1 MNSLKSPNNQN
12 YNQNILGFVPS
23 LIIQHLL
30 EKESRKIP
38 EKQSFKTVVMFADIS
53 GFTNLSEQLQKRGN
67 EGSELLAFV
76 LNRYMELLIKSIGRS
91 GGDIF
96 KFAGDAMIVLW
107 PPPRST
113 GPQLDF
119 DLLTLLRQAVQSG
132 LDIKNRLNG
141 AVMFEGKISL
151 SVKIGFG
158 IGDVT
163 IMHVGGVFQR
173 AEYLPAGD
181 PLTQAFECEHHATG
195 GGQVIVSTQVWQL
208 IHDYFNM
215 DMIQEAPGHMVSKN
229 APFYLV
235 NNLKSGQSAVQMKAD
250 ALLIRTKIGQGAVQA
265 ILPLLESYIPKAL
278 LPYIKI
284 DQEKWSAELRR
295 LSVMF
300 LNLGVDLTLAKT
312 EEGLIRIQLII
323 KTVQSCLYQ
332 NEGSLNKLLMDDK
345 GSTLIVV
352 FGLPPLAHQDDS
364 VRGILAAF
372 KLRDELSKINCPCS
386 IGLTTGLVFTGVV
399 GTSGNRREYS
409 VLGDTVNLSARLMQ
423 AACGEKDF
431 KILVDEE
438 TKRDAEHKIKFKFFE
453 CRTVKGKTGQIPIYA
468 PINTLDEI
476 VLVTNTEQ
484 LRTHLYNVPDDLFLI
499 EQYKDS
505 LFMLRREKETDLVL
519 KQLWEFLEKMQS
531 KIILIKG
538 EYGIGKTLF
547 LRCML
552 EALKAQF
559 ATLKRTW
566 RDETLFIF
574 IAGFNSLLQKKKI
587 NGWRAFMRFAIEK
600 LRARFKVTNYKEVI
614 LNTMRLEN
622 WRLNVIERVL
632 DLDPV
637 ESAKKEIVI
646 EKEKISKEDL
656 GIIKDFLFDLIDKL
670 IEKDFS
676 PLVLCFDDM
685 QNFDDDSWV
694 FLLQIIE
701 AFKKKVFFFFVI
713 RDCQLEAGI
722 NSASLHKYLKKLQ
735 KFMKHEERTMHSIKI
750 NLKEIKIVDSLA
762 LTRKILGANDIPDN
776 LLYFIHQ
783 KTKGNPLKVINLIQT
798 ILQLQLLQKNM
809 DSIIIS
815 QELNSLFYINEFI
828 TLPVPLSSLK
838 INSPILDKLSC
849 KQILL
854 MKVAS
859 IIGDTFNL
867 TVLKRLNPFKD
878 QGLPND
884 EIEVTLQ
891 ELERNEIIGI
901 IDETESNI
909 VYQFTDLFMREVLYQ
924 RMTYNQR
931 RELHKLFAESMQN
944 VNTDLSIN
952 TKDKASEKI
961 QTEKLMFHWKLAENK
976 SEDIVPKNPLEKP
989 AATMMTGFSQLAKR
1003 SVIVKK
1009 ISSLAST
1016 KYLNPL
1022 STLRKGYLQYKFV
1035 RGLMYS
1041 RAYFVL
1047 SFKDLKF
1054 YSDEQDFE
1062 EKPEKFNGLIS
1073 LKQIFSIAFM
1083 SEKKRTVLLLRTGSY
1098 QTRDNKDLGLV
1109 HMNFAHEEF
1118 DVLEEW
1124 ATYIEFA
1131 RAKAIYDDFVN
1142 TFGKISFP
1150 LQSDQR
1156 MIKKEKSLRKKVK
1169 NKIEGSQSSMSINI
1183 NMKEKN
1189 NVSESIKD
1197 FRQGNVSYL
1206 QLKQQTLKES
1216 LNVFINQA
1224 MLLFLSNIIEK
1235 SSSELSKDKQN
1246 FLGKNNVFSKR
1257 FPNFFKI
1264 KQSLLEDEEVES
1276 KILDRNFSE
1285 LLQGK
1290 KKSVSI
1296 DLRTYDNQRFRSG
1309 RSIQLDSD
1317 ENFVEIEAK
1326 ANIPSESTQSHLR
1339 TRIKSTSTEMQQSS
1353 IKTSSINEKSNQ
1365 NFNTNN
1371 NNKVF
1376 TFNSNVS
1383 LELAIDPN
1391 KKISGGGGFTG
1402 AIEIARNTS
1411 GLLSSQ
1417 GGIASTPRLNMK
1429 LLSQIQEEEN
1439 ENDPKMW
1446 NFQKGEYKLKSN
1458 IKRRFWGKD
1467 PEYVM
1472 PHVFYSRK
1480 NSLGRK
1486 NGEERRRKKSRKRK
1500 VEDGKTRIYKE
1511 EESEKINNLNR
1522 TKQSQITVSKNLNF
1536 ETPKKKTENQ
1546 VRTASEIKISPSIA
1560 KESPQM
1566 STSKFARDPQKISSE
1581 SEIHNKLGFASLEKK
1596 KTSTMYDLQ
1605 EKINQ
1610 RMSSQK
1616 KDNDDMNDI
1625 NMEESWEIVKIR
1637 NNESNYHL
1645 FKIFLLDF
1653 RVLLWFDSAK
1663 LRIN

>member
-1 MNSLKSPNNQN
+1 MSSLNPPTNQN

-107 PPPRST
+107 PPPKST
-113 GPQLDF
+113 GSQLDF

-215 DMIQEAPGHMVSKN
+215 DMIQEAPGHHVSKN

-250 ALLIRTKIGQGAVQA
+250 ALLIRNKIGQGAVQA

-372 KLRDELSKINCPCS
+372 KLREELSKINCPCS

-476 VLVTNTEQ
+476 VSVTNTEQ

-505 LFMLRREKETDLVL
+505 LFMLRREKETDFVL
-519 KQLWEFLEKMQS
+519 KQLGEFLESSHS
-531 KIILIKG
+531 KIVLIKG

-552 EALKAQF
+552 EALKAQL
-559 ATLKRTW
+559 AGQKRTW
-566 RDETLFIF
+566 REETLFIF
-574 IAGFNSLLQKKKI
+574 ITGFNSLLQKKKI
-587 NGWRAFMRFAIEK
+587 NGWRSFMRFAIEK
-600 LRARFKVTNYKEVI
+600 LRIRFKVTNYKEVI
-614 LNTMRLEN
+614 LNTMKLES

-646 EKEKISKEDL
+646 EKEKISKEEL
-656 GIIKDFLFDLIDKL
+656 GIMKDFLFDLMDKL
-670 IEKDFS
+670 IEKEFS

-685 QNFDDDSWV
+685 QNFDDDSWI
-694 FLLQIIE
+694 FMLQIIE
-701 AFKKKVFFFFVI
+701 AFDKKVFFFFVI
-713 RDCQLEAGI
+713 RDSQLEAGI
-722 NSASLHKYLKKLQ
+722 NSASLHRYLKKLQ
-735 KFMKHEERTMHSIKI
+735 KLMKHEERIMHSIKI

-762 LTRKILGANDIPDN
+762 LTRKILGANEIPDN

-798 ILQLQLLQKNM
+798 ILQLKLLQKNM

-909 VYQFTDLFMREVLYQ
+909 VYQFTDLFMREVVYQ

-961 QTEKLMFHWKLAENK
+961 QTEKLMFHWKLAENR
-976 SEDIVPKNPLEKP
+976 SEDAVPKNPLEKP

-1041 RAYFVL
+1041 RAFFVL

-1054 YSDEQDFE
+1054 YSDEEDFL

-1083 SEKKRTVLLLRTGSY
+1083 SEKNRTVLLLRTGSY

-1109 HMNFAHEEF
+1109 QMNFAHEEF

-1156 MIKKEKSLRKKVK
+1156 IIKKEKALRKKVK
-1169 NKIEGSQSSMSINI
+1169 NKIEGSSQSSLSINI

-1189 NVSESIKD
+1189 NLSESIKD

-1216 LNVFINQA
+1216 LNIFINQA

-1246 FLGKNNVFSKR
+1246 FFGKNNVFSKR
-1257 FPNFFKI
+1257 FPIFFKI
-1264 KQSLLEDEEVES
+1264 KQSLLEDEEDDS
-1276 KILDRNFSE
+1276 RILDRNFSE
-1285 LLQGK
+1285 VLSQK

-1296 DLRTYDNQRFRSG
+1296 DLRTYDSQRFRSG
-1309 RSIQLDSD
+1309 RSIQFDSD
-1317 ENFVEIEAK
+1317 ENFVEVEAK
-1326 ANIPSESTQSHLR
+1326 ANIPSESNESHLR
-1339 TRIKSTSTEMQQSS
+1339 TRIKSTSSDMQQSS

-1365 NFNTNN
+1365 NINTNNNNNN

-1402 AIEIARNTS
+1402 AIDIVRNAS
-1411 GLLSSQ
+1411 GTITSQ
-1417 GGIASTPRLNMK
+1417 GGISSTPRLNMK

-1439 ENDPKMW
+1439 ETDPKMW

-1458 IKRRFWGKD
+1458 VKRRFWGKE

-1480 NSLGRK
+1480 NSLGGT
-1486 NGEERRRKKSRKRK
+1486 NLDERRRKKSRKRK
-1500 VEDGKTRIYKE
+1500 ADDGKTRFYKE
-1511 EESEKINNLNR
+1511 VESEKINNLNK
-1522 TKQSQITVSKNLNF
+1522 TKQSQLTVSKNF
-1536 ETPKKKTENQ
+1536 ETPKKKTQNQ
-1546 VRTASEIKISPSIA
+1546 VRTASEIKISPSVA

-1566 STSKFARDPQKISSE
+1566 STSKFSRDTP
-1581 SEIHNKLGFASLEKK
+1581 EIQNKLGFTSLTEKK
-1596 KTSTMYDLQ
+1596 KTSPMHDF
-1605 EKINQ
+1605 NQ
-1610 RMSSQK
+1610 RMNSQK
-1616 KDNDDMNDI
+1616 KEMDDMNDI
-1625 NMEESWEIVKIR
+1625 NMDESWEIVKIR
-1637 NNESNYHL
+1637 NNESN
-1645 FKIFLLDF
+1645 
-1653 RVLLWFDSAK
+1653 
-1663 LRIN
+1663 